1 MGAINPNPDAPP
13 VDMAA
18 RRLAALGSQ
27 LAGAAPAPADLVAA
41 VAAGQ
46 YSVEGKVMIITG
58 GGSGIGKVSSDVR
71 P

>member
-1 MGAINPNPDAPP
+1 
-13 VDMAA
+13 MAA